1 VERRDGIRRGIG
13 RCPAPGMNSRLA
25 RRKMTLQLG
34 CLYHPDGIC
43 RTAGY
48 VTRMSGGVGGGR
60 P

>member
-1 VERRDGIRRGIG
+1 
-13 RCPAPGMNSRLA
+13 MNARLA
-25 RRKMTLQLG
+25 RRERTLRLG
-34 CLYHPDGIC
+34 CMYDPDSIC